1 MWSHWQNE
9 THFTQHARGSWSLL
23 SSPHCLLLKRPTH
36 MHALTVAKISALT
49 VLSRAVLLLC
59 RQTKQAE
66 LLWCA
71 SPPDQSRPAKP
82 SRLLQLVCAC
92 LHQLRIWL
100 CYTWQWPS
108 SRATLPSQAKSWK
121 IDVQPKCGAVL
132 QVHAT
137 ANGTSR
143 RILTGLDLSH
153 PYSTDPAL
161 IWFSVLIF
169 PPSPLRLLGNMMP
182 YIVSICWKTV
192 ILTSIHQCPL

>member
-82 SRLLQLVCAC
+82 SRRAAC
-92 LHQLRIWL
+92 LCLFAPAQNL
-100 CYTWQWPS
+100 
-108 SRATLPSQAKSWK
+108 
-121 IDVQPKCGAVL
+121 AVL
-132 QVHAT
+132 HLAVTQLQSHLAF
-137 ANGTSR
+137 
-143 RILTGLDLSH
+143 TGK
-153 PYSTDPAL
+153 
-161 IWFSVLIF
+161 VL
-169 PPSPLRLLGNMMP
+169 
-182 YIVSICWKTV
+182 KD
-192 ILTSIHQCPL
+192 